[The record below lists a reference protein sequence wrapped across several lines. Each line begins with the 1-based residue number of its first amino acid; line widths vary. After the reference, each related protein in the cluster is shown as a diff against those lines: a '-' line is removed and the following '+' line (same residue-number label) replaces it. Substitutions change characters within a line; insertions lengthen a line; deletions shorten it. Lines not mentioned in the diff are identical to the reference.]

1 MDTIT
6 KTLVAHIEGTNLT
19 NRRDLFNQSVIALVD
34 YLAALLAARHEAKV
48 IEMAN
53 YQTNQDLDYIDLQQ
67 IAKSSSEQQAFW
79 YGYTSHYLDYDDA
92 QANLAGHFSTVLFSA
107 LLAVA
112 KPTDTLQ
119 DFLTA
124 YVAGAELEGLIGKWI
139 NPSHRSQ
146 GWHPTATVGPIGA
159 AVAIGRL
166 RGFTGERLAQLIS
179 LGATQSS
186 GMSFQYGTDGK
197 PLHVGLAARNAV
209 WSYELLENTSL
220 ETSVI
225 PFNSDTGWLK
235 IIANHTITEQDVNDV
250 WLQPGQII
258 SPGLWMKVHQYCSA
272 GICGAAGTQDIY
284 DRLIERFG
292 ASGDSIWSHVASM
305 TIHFPPGNDKGL
317 KYKNPKSGREGQF
330 SIEYVLWQIFE
341 YGCIRDELF
350 HIESVPEEFTRA
362 LPKISRVNDLPP
374 VPQDVRVTEIKV
386 TLNTGEI
393 LVANID
399 NPKGSPAT
407 PFTIEDLTVKLL
419 QGTTQNRID
428 ELFEAF
434 KKYKDMG
441 SILHVIQQL

>member
-1 MDTIT
+1 M
-6 KTLVAHIEGTNLT
+6 
-19 NRRDLFNQSVIALVD
+19 
-34 YLAALLAARHEAKV
+34 
-48 IEMAN
+48 
-53 YQTNQDLDYIDLQQ
+53 
-67 IAKSSSEQQAFW
+67 
-79 YGYTSHYLDYDDA
+79 
-92 QANLAGHFSTVLFSA
+92 
-107 LLAVA
+107 
-112 KPTDTLQ
+112 
-119 DFLTA
+119 
-124 YVAGAELEGLIGKWI
+124 
-139 NPSHRSQ
+139 
-146 GWHPTATVGPIGA
+146 
-159 AVAIGRL
+159 
-166 RGFTGERLAQLIS
+166 
-179 LGATQSS
+179 
-186 GMSFQYGTDGK
+186 
-197 PLHVGLAARNAV
+197 
-209 WSYELLENTSL
+209 

-350 HIESVPEEFTRA
+350 HIEAVPEEFTRA